1 MIFVTAF
8 GLVMIYSASSYTAQL
23 QHGDASYY
31 MMRQLKISMSG
42 LMMALVISKL
52 DYHWYARFAL
62 LAYVFSYVLMIAVAL
77 MGHDSHGSRRWLSL
91 GGITFQPTEFVK
103 IVLIV
108 LLAAV
113 ITQMGKKIN
122 SLRAVGMVEIGRAH
136 V

>member
-1 MIFVTAF
+1 
-8 GLVMIYSASSYTAQL
+8 MIYSASSYTAQL

-42 LMMALVISKL
+42 LLLALIISKL
-52 DYHWYARFAL
+52 DYHWYARFAV
-62 LAYVFSYVLMIAVAL
+62 LAYLLSYVLMIAVAV
-77 MGHDSHGSRRWLSL
+77 MGHDSHGSRRWLNV

-113 ITQMGKKIN
+113 ITQMGRKIN
-122 SLRAVGMVEIGRAH
+122 SLRAVGMVAILTFPIAGGQ
-136 V
+136 